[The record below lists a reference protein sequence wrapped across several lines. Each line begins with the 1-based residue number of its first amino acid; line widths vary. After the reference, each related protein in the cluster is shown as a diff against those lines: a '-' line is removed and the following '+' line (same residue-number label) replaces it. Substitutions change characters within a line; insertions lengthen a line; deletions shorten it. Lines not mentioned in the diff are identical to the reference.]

1 MDVMTEV
8 RRTATVTGASEG
20 VGLAISEALLKAGY
34 QVVLVSRSLEKL
46 QAALVSLGSLAQNAR
61 TFTADITNSEQV
73 SQLVESVLEQ
83 EKRVDVLVNNLGQG
97 IRKQLVETTDAD
109 WEHLVA
115 VNLTSAVYVSR
126 AILPL
131 MREQKSGKII
141 NISSRAGR
149 RGEGDFAAYSA
160 LKHGLVG
167 LTRALADSEA
177 PYGITVNSVCPGPV
191 STRKMIE
198 RYPNLD
204 VSGWSTPEDVAQSVL
219 FLLSKPAET
228 MNGQVIDLFKN

>member
-1 MDVMTEV
+1 MTSSK
-8 RRTATVTGASEG
+8 RTAIVTGASEG
-20 VGLAISEALLKAGY
+20 VGLAISKALLESDF
-34 QVVLVSRSLEKL
+34 QVILVSRSPEKL
-46 QAALVSLGSLAQNAR
+46 QAALQSLGSLSQSAR
-61 TFTADITNSEQV
+61 TFSADVTSSEQV
-73 SQLVESVLEQ
+73 DQLVGSVMTHEN
-83 EKRVDVLVNNLGQG
+83 RVDVLVNNLGQG

-141 NISSRAGR
+141 NIASRAGR

-177 PYGITVNSVCPGPV
+177 PHGIKVNAVCPGPV
-191 STRKMIE
+191 STRKMVE
-198 RYPNLD
+198 CYPDLD
-204 VSGWSTPEDVAQSVL
+204 VSGWSTPEDVARAVL
-219 FLLSKPAET
+219 FLLSKSAET
-228 MNGQVIDLFKN
+228 MNGQAIDLFKN

>member
-1 MDVMTEV
+1 MNDKKK
-8 RRTATVTGASEG
+8 TAIVTGASEG

-34 QVVLVSRSLEKL
+34 HVVLVSRNPEKL
-46 QAALVSLGSLAQNAR
+46 QAALYSLGRLSENAR
-61 TFTADITNSEQV
+61 SFAADLTSSEQV
-73 SQLVESVLEQ
+73 NRLVESILVH
-83 EKRVDVLVNNLGQG
+83 EKHVDVLVNNLGQG
-97 IRKQLVETTDAD
+97 LRKQLVETSDAD

-115 VNLTSAVYVSR
+115 VNLTSAVYISR
-126 AILPL
+126 AIIPL

-167 LTRALADSEA
+167 LTHALADSEA
-177 PYGITVNSVCPGPV
+177 PFGIKVNAVCPGPV
-191 STRKMIE
+191 STPKMVK

-204 VSGWSTPEDVAQSVL
+204 VSDWSSPEDVAHTVL

>member
-1 MDVMTEV
+1 MNDKKK
-8 RRTATVTGASEG
+8 TAIVTGASEG

-34 QVVLVSRSLEKL
+34 HVVLVSRNPEKL
-46 QAALVSLGSLAQNAR
+46 QAALDSLGRLSENAR
-61 TFTADITNSEQV
+61 TFAADITSSEQV
-73 SQLVESVLEQ
+73 NRLVESVLTQ
-83 EKRVDVLVNNLGQG
+83 EKQVDILVNNLGQG
-97 IRKQLVETTDAD
+97 LRKQLVETSDAD

-115 VNLTSAVYVSR
+115 VNLTSAVYISR
-126 AILPL
+126 AVLPI

-167 LTRALADSEA
+167 LTHALADSEA
-177 PYGITVNSVCPGPV
+177 PFGIKVNAVCPGPV
-191 STRKMIE
+191 STPKMVE

-204 VSGWSTPEDVAQSVL
+204 VSGWSSPEDVAQTVL
-219 FLLSKPAET
+219 FLLSKTAET

>member
-1 MDVMTEV
+1 MNNKK
-8 RRTATVTGASEG
+8 RTAIVTGASEG
-20 VGLAISEALLKAGY
+20 VGLAISEALLKSDFK
-34 QVVLVSRSLEKL
+34 VVMVSRSPEKL
-46 QAALVSLGSLAQNAR
+46 QAALENLGSLAQNAMS
-61 TFTADITNSEQV
+61 FAADLTCSEQAN
-73 SQLVESVLEQ
+73 QLVESVLTHEN
-83 EKRVDVLVNNLGQG
+83 RVDVLVNNLGQG
-97 IRKQLVETTDAD
+97 LRKQLVETTDED

-126 AILPL
+126 AVLLI

-167 LTRALADSEA
+167 LTRALADSES
-177 PYGITVNSVCPGPV
+177 PYGIKVNAVCPGPV
-191 STRKMIE
+191 STRKMVE

-204 VSGWSTPEDVAQSVL
+204 VSGWSSPEDVAQTVL
-219 FLLSKPAET
+219 YLLSKPAET